1 MNAIH
6 IILAVLGG
14 FVLGFIAARFA
25 LRGGKGEQEK
35 LQTELDAVQ
44 QAFDAYRSRVDRHFA
59 DTADAVDELN
69 RSYQNVIRHLSGG
82 AQSLMGAAALREQ
95 LGKRSGKTVT
105 VGYLA
110 GQDGQSP
117 APAAAYENAQETVRE
132 TAAAEPAQAQP
143 QQVLQQE
150 QSENPEAD
158 TEPQTQLPAGETA
171 QAETQEGPSE
181 NGEAAPDAAAEPP
194 AAQENG
200 TQNDGKTPA

>member
-6 IILAVLGG
+6 IIITALVG
-14 FVLGFIAARFA
+14 FVFGFIAARFA

-69 RSYQNVIRHLSGG
+69 RSYQNVIRHFSGG
-82 AQSLMGAAALREQ
+82 AQNLMGEAALREQ
-95 LGKRSGKTVT
+95 LERRGGKTVT

-110 GQDGQSP
+110 EEGGQSGATA
-117 APAAAYENAQETVRE
+117 APSRQESRPSENAE
-132 TAAAEPAQAQP
+132 AAGE
-143 QQVLQQE
+143 
-150 QSENPEAD
+150 
-158 TEPQTQLPAGETA
+158 TEPQTQPAQLPAGETA

-181 NGEAAPDAAAEPP
+181 NGEAAPDADAAEPP

-200 TQNDGKTPA
+200 MQNDGKTPA

>member
-6 IILAVLGG
+6 IIITALVG
-14 FVLGFIAARFA
+14 FVFGFIAARFA

-82 AQSLMGAAALREQ
+82 AQNLMGEAALREQ
-95 LGKRSGKTVT
+95 LERRGGKTVT

-110 GQDGQSP
+110 EEGGRSGATA
-117 APAAAYENAQETVRE
+117 APSRQESRPSENAD
-132 TAAAEPAQAQP
+132 AA
-143 QQVLQQE
+143 
-150 QSENPEAD
+150 
-158 TEPQTQLPAGETA
+158 PQTQPAQNPAGETA
-171 QAETQEGPSE
+171 QTEATERPSE
-181 NGEAAPDAAAEPP
+181 NSEAEAP

>member
-6 IILAVLGG
+6 IIITALVG
-14 FVLGFIAARFA
+14 FVFGFIAARFA
-25 LRGGKGEQEK
+25 LRGGEGEQEK

-82 AQSLMGAAALREQ
+82 AQNLMGEAALREQ
-95 LGKRSGKTVT
+95 LERRGGKTVT

-110 GQDGQSP
+110 EEGGQN
-117 APAAAYENAQETVRE
+117 AAT
-132 TAAAEPAQAQP
+132 AEPQP
-143 QQVLQQE
+143 PRQE
-150 QSENPEAD
+150 ERPSENPEAD
-158 TEPQTQLPAGETA
+158 TEPQTQPAQNPADETA
-171 QAETQEGPSE
+171 QAEAQERPSE
-181 NGEAAPDAAAEPP
+181 NSGAEAP